1 MTTSTKT
8 RTPAVFVDRDGTITQ
23 DVAYCS
29 DPQEVKIFPGVS
41 EALRRLKS
49 NGFKL
54 IIITN
59 QSGIGRG
66 FFTVEQYRAVEAEVL
81 RQLGDGL
88 IAATYFCPDVPGQHS
103 SCRKPAPGMILQAK
117 REHGIDLSRSFF
129 IGDKEVDV
137 ECGRNAGVR
146 TIRVQT
152 GFQRDITSSKADW
165 IAEDFPA
172 AAEII
177 LNITSRL
184 RRHSEPGE
192 KPRRLVRCTETSTCV
207 TLRQS

>member
-29 DPQEVKIFPGVS
+29 DPQKVKIFPGIP
-41 EALRRLKS
+41 EALQRLKS

-66 FFTVEQYRAVEAEVL
+66 LFTIEQYRAVEAEVL

-88 IAATYFCPDVPGQHS
+88 IDATYFCPDIPGQHS
-103 SCRKPAPGMILQAK
+103 SCRKPAPGMILRAA
-117 REHGIDLSRSFF
+117 REHQIDLSRSFL
-129 IGDKEVDV
+129 IGDKEIDA
-137 ECGRNAGVR
+137 ECGRNVGVR
-146 TIRVQT
+146 TIRVRT
-152 GFQRDITSSKADW
+152 GFDRETAGSMADW
-165 IAEDFPA
+165 VAEDLPA

-177 LNITSRL
+177 LNT
-184 RRHSEPGE
+184 
-192 KPRRLVRCTETSTCV
+192 T
-207 TLRQS
+207 